1 MGAVKLCLNEIFAGD
16 GRGQN
21 NEKSPLLALVTL
33 LARTLLETLS
43 PDAQLEVLEILPEL
57 PRQS

>member
-1 MGAVKLCLNEIFAGD
+1 MGAVKLCLKEIFAGV
-16 GRGQN
+16 GRGQI

-33 LARTLLETLS
+33 LARTLS

-57 PRQS
+57 PRRP

>member
-1 MGAVKLCLNEIFAGD
+1 MGAVKLCLNEIFAGV

>member
-1 MGAVKLCLNEIFAGD
+1 MGAVKLCLNEIFAGV
-16 GRGQN
+16 GR
-21 NEKSPLLALVTL
+21 PLLALVTL